1 MIVFS
6 LVKSEDHLLLAA
18 DGDTLEENN
27 DLVIREDGDTIEPE
41 RKACTSKIHIQPAV
55 AVNVKTF
62 VTSSSSTVPDE
73 ESLAFNAKDDV
84 FERNF
89 LRAVDRALGVV
100 NKDANLLL
108 QPIYDTPTKS
118 DPSDMDL
125 AELTERAFSSVNH
138 SNHYVVRSIEQ
149 ELSHHSHWDSSLL
162 LDRREEIS

>member
-18 DGDTLEENN
+18 DGDTPEENN
-27 DLVIREDGDTIEPE
+27 ELVIREDGDSIEPE

-62 VTSSSSTVPDE
+62 VTSSSTVPDE

-108 QPIYDTPTKS
+108 QPIYDTPTKT
-118 DPSDMDL
+118 DPSGMDL
-125 AELTERAFSSVNH
+125 AELTERVFSSVNH
-138 SNHYVVRSIEQ
+138 SNHYIVRSIEHD
-149 ELSHHSHWDSSLL
+149 SWHHSHWGSPFL